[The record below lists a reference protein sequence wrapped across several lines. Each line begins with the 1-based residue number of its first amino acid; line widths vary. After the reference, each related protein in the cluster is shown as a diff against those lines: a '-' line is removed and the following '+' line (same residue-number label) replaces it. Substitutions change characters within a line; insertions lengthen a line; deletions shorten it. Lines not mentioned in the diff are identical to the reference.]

1 MNVKSIALLAV
12 STLSLAACSQV
23 KPGHVGIKVDQYGSS
38 AGVST
43 TSLPVGTYFTGPGTN
58 IYEYPVF
65 TQTYTWTKSPEEGS
79 TTNQEFSF
87 ADKSGLTVTGDVA
100 ASYNV
105 DATKA
110 PILFQKYRMDMAAI
124 VSGPMRVAIRDAI
137 TNEAS
142 NMTVEEIYGSRK
154 AELIAK
160 AQADVQKFFAPYG
173 LNVER
178 LYWASPVRVPDAV
191 VKQINQKIANEQQAL
206 AAQASVATAEAEA
219 RAKIARAEGDARA
232 TQIEANAISSNPQ
245 ILTQRMIEKWD
256 GHYPQYVGGGMP
268 LPTISVKNK

>member
-1 MNVKSIALLAV
+1 MKVKNIALV
-12 STLSLAACSQV
+12 SAAALSLAACSQV
-23 KPGHVGIKVDQYGSS
+23 EPGHVGIRVDQYGSN

-43 TSLPVGTYFTGPGTN
+43 ESLGVGTYYTGPGTS

-65 TQTYTWTKSPEEGS
+65 TQTYTWTINKEEGS
-79 TTNQEFSF
+79 EKNEEFSF
-87 ADKSGLTVTGDVA
+87 ADKSGLTLTGDVA
-100 ASYNV
+100 VSYHV

-110 PILFQKYRMDMAAI
+110 PILFQKYRMDMDAI
-124 VSGPMRVAIRDAI
+124 VAGPIRVAIRDAI
-137 TNEAS
+137 TNNAS

-154 AELIAK
+154 AELIQK
-160 AQADVQKFFAPYG
+160 SQADVQKFFAPFG
-173 LNVER
+173 LDIEK

-191 VKQINQKIANEQQAL
+191 MRQINQKIANEQQAL

-219 RAKIARAEGDARA
+219 RAKIAKAEGDAKA

-268 LPTISVKNK
+268 LPTLAIKK